1 MTARPTRTV
10 VVLVVVGWAPAS
22 FGFVDAGPG
31 ERMLVARMATAA
43 LGLVIMVVA
52 LRPPGFLA
60 EVVGGAFARAADT
73 VFPVMVLGIWWRRAT
88 REGAVAG
95 LATGL
100 ALWSFSAWGG
110 WYGGKEWIEKW
121 LPVEGH
127 SLLVAPVLFVVVA
140 AVSLVTQPTSGVGPF
155 LDRIHGGRFGAR
167 P

>member
-1 MTARPTRTV
+1 MRVPANACSWH
-10 VVLVVVGWAPAS
+10 GWRQRRS
-22 FGFVDAGPG
+22 GW
-31 ERMLVARMATAA
+31 LS
-43 LGLVIMVVA
+43 
-52 LRPPGFLA
+52 
-60 EVVGGAFARAADT
+60 
-73 VFPVMVLGIWWRRAT
+73 WWWRAT

-95 LATGL
+95 LVTGL

-121 LPVEGH
+121 LPVGGH
-127 SLLVAPVLFVVVA
+127 SLLVAPVVFVVVA